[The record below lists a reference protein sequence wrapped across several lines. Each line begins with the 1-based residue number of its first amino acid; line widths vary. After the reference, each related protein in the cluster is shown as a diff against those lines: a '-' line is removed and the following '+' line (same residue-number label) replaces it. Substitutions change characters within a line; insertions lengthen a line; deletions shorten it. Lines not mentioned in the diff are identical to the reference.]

1 VTAAPDHERLLAAIV
16 SVVQAR
22 ARLDA
27 LDDTERRAA
36 VLAAAALAAHRV
48 DLAQLASYL
57 HTHHGDEALTR
68 LIARLELP
76 ARIDVPAILDSATTL
91 DGPAALDAPTPLD
104 AA

>member
-36 VLAAAALAAHRV
+36 GVAAAALAAHRV

-57 HTHHGDEALTR
+57 HSHHGDEALTR

-76 ARIDVPAILDSATTL
+76 TRIDVP
-91 DGPAALDAPTPLD
+91 PRLDAPGAVDAETPLDATTPLD

>member
-1 VTAAPDHERLLAAIV
+1 MTAAPDHERLLAAIV

-36 VLAAAALAAHRV
+36 VLAAAALAARRV

-76 ARIDVPAILDSATTL
+76 ARIDVPARL
-91 DGPAALDAPTPLD
+91 DGPTAVDAPSPLD